1 MRVGIDLEQF
11 VQDPY
16 GSGIQRVLQYLAL
29 TWPAGDV
36 EPVFVAP
43 LPDSPRGEF
52 VALSAAQAAELLSI
66 PFALPVGQT
75 DGDRNVVAEVRAA
88 LLGFEAPVLRLSQ
101 VMASCHVWFLPEVT
115 YLPSVLDRFALMSE
129 VMPTLM
135 IGYDTF
141 PLTAPANYRFRPGTA
156 AEVNG
161 YFHALAK
168 ADSVVCISEFARQC
182 IWDRLR
188 RDRALP
194 CTVAHPGGD
203 HVQPGEVAGQVASDP
218 TLDSVVRF
226 VRLGTMEA
234 RKHPVEIVEAF
245 CAAIDSGNK
254 AELVFIGRA
263 SASDSAINNSLN
275 SAISAGYPIR
285 WEQDASDSQVREFVA
300 ESDVFLS
307 IGIEGYGIPVLEAL
321 QLATP
326 VLYWG
331 VQPAAELM
339 EGAGARL
346 IDSPEESLQD
356 SLATAF
362 SQYCD
367 RNRVNDLRGEISL
380 SLIPVWS
387 DFTGE
392 IALAA
397 KKLLT

>member
-36 EPVFVAP
+36 EPVFVAT
-43 LPDSPRGEF
+43 LPESPRGEF
-52 VALSAAQAAELLSI
+52 IALSAAQAANLLSI
-66 PFALPVGQT
+66 PFAPPVEQT

-182 IWDRLR
+182 IWNRLR

-194 CTVAHPGGD
+194 CPVAHPGGD
-203 HVQPGEVAGQVASDP
+203 HVQRVEVAGDP

-245 CAAIDSGNK
+245 CAAIDSGIK
-254 AELVFIGRA
+254 AKLLFIGRA

-285 WEQDASDSQVREFVA
+285 WEQDASDSQVRELVA

-321 QLATP
+321 QLSTP

-339 EGAGARL
+339 EGAGARS
-346 IDSPEESLQD
+346 IESPEESLQD

-367 RNRVNDLRGEISL
+367 RGRVNDLRGEISL
-380 SLIPVWS
+380 GLIPVWS